1 MTVSTTR
8 PDATDGTAE
17 LDLAG
22 LRASIS
28 GRVIAPNDDDYDAL
42 RKVVMGGIDRR
53 PAVIVRVAN
62 VDDVKVVVATAR
74 QTGLDL
80 SIRSGGHSS
89 KGDST
94 NDGGIVLDLRDMQ
107 QLDIDPEAKTAWAET
122 GLTAAEVTTAVAE
135 HGLAIGFGDTGS
147 VGIGGITTGG
157 GVGYLVRKHG
167 LTIDNVLAAD
177 IVTADGQLLRA
188 DKDTNPDLFWAIRG
202 GGGNFGV
209 VTRFLYRLVDL
220 PGIVGGILLLPV
232 NAEIIERYIALSEEA
247 PEELS
252 SIANVMPIPPF
263 PGVSEEWVGKLGIFA
278 LMTYAGETEAG
289 QKVLQ
294 PFRDLARLAGMDAPV
309 ADMLRP
315 MTYPE
320 MYFPED
326 GDSDYHPLAISTN
339 MLLDRCDRPS
349 AQAIME
355 HLEALD
361 APMRVAQLR
370 VLGGA
375 MARVRNDATAFAHRA
390 SPIMVN
396 LAAFY
401 DDDADKV
408 GKQAWL
414 DGFERAIR
422 QSDGGK
428 YVNFVGDEGEAGIR
442 AAYPAKTYDRL
453 AEIKRRYDPDNLFH
467 LNQNIPPASA

>member
-1 MTVSTTR
+1 MTLSTSS
-8 PDATDGTAE
+8 PDTTAGAAA
-17 LDLAG
+17 LDLPE
-22 LRASIS
+22 LRERIH
-28 GRVIAPNDDDYDAL
+28 GRVIGPNDDDYDAL
-42 RKVVMGGIDRR
+42 RTVMMGGIDRR

-62 VDDVKVVVATAR
+62 DDDVKTVVGVARA
-74 QTGLDL
+74 TGLDL
-80 SIRSGGHSS
+80 AIRSGGHSS

-94 NDGGIVLDLRDMQ
+94 TDGGIVLDLGEMKA
-107 QLDIDPEAKTAWAET
+107 LDIDPEAKTAWAET
-122 GLTAAEVTTAVAE
+122 GLTAGEVTSAAAE

-177 IVTADGQLLRA
+177 VVTADARLVRA
-188 DKDTNPDLFWAIRG
+188 DRDTNPDLFWAIRG

-209 VTRFLYRLVDL
+209 VTRFQYRLVDL
-220 PGIVGGILLLPV
+220 PEIVGGILVLPV
-232 NAEIIERYIALSEEA
+232 NAEIIERYIALSEAA

-252 SIANVMPIPPF
+252 SIANVMPVPPL
-263 PGVSEEWVGKLGIFA
+263 PGVPEEWLGKLGIFA
-278 LMTYAGETEAG
+278 LMTYAGDVDAG
-289 QKVLQ
+289 QKALQ
-294 PFRDLARLAGMDAPV
+294 PFRDLAKLAGLDAPI

-315 MTYPE
+315 MAYPE
-320 MYFPED
+320 MYFPD
-326 GDSDYHPLAISTN
+326 DADYHPLAVSTN

-349 AQAIME
+349 AQKIME

-401 DDDADKV
+401 DDETDKAR
-408 GKQAWL
+408 KQVWL
-414 DGFERAIR
+414 DEFASAIR
-422 QSDGGK
+422 QSSGGK

-467 LNQNIPPASA
+467 LNQNIPPA

>member
-1 MTVSTTR
+1 ME
-8 PDATDGTAE
+8 A
-17 LDLAG
+17 
-22 LRASIS
+22 
-28 GRVIAPNDDDYDAL
+28 
-42 RKVVMGGIDRR
+42 
-53 PAVIVRVAN
+53 
-62 VDDVKVVVATAR
+62 
-74 QTGLDL
+74 
-80 SIRSGGHSS
+80 
-89 KGDST
+89 
-94 NDGGIVLDLRDMQ
+94 
-107 QLDIDPEAKTAWAET
+107 LDIDPEAKTAWAET
-122 GLTAAEVTTAVAE
+122 GLTAGEVTTATAE

-177 IVTADGQLLRA
+177 VVTADGQLVRA

-209 VTRFLYRLVDL
+209 VTRFEYRLVDL
-220 PGIVGGILLLPV
+220 PGIVGGILVLPV

-247 PEELS
+247 PDELS
-252 SIANVMPIPPF
+252 SIANVMPLPPL
-263 PGVSEEWVGKLGIFA
+263 PGVPEEWLGKLGIFA
-278 LMTYAGETEAG
+278 LMTYAGEAEAG
-289 QKVLQ
+289 QKALQ
-294 PFRDLARLAGMDAPV
+294 PFRDLAKLAGLDAPI

-320 MYFPED
+320 MYFPD
-326 GDSDYHPLAISTN
+326 DADYHPLAVSTN
-339 MLLDRCDRPS
+339 LLLDRCDRPS
-349 AQAIME
+349 AQKIME

-401 DDDADKV
+401 EDEADKAR
-408 GKQAWL
+408 KQAWL
-414 DGFERAIR
+414 GGFASAIR
-422 QSDGGK
+422 QSSSGK

-442 AAYPAKTYDRL
+442 SAYPAKTYDRL

-467 LNQNIPPASA
+467 LNQNIPPA

>member
-1 MTVSTTR
+1 VTVSASR
-8 PDATDGTAE
+8 PDTAGTAPLALAE
-17 LDLAG
+17 L
-22 LRASIS
+22 RERIS
-28 GRVIAPNDDDYDAL
+28 GRVIGPNDDDYDVL
-42 RKVVMGGIDRR
+42 RTVMMGGIDRR

-62 VDDVKVVVATAR
+62 DDDVKTVVNLAR
-74 QTGLDL
+74 ETGLSL
-80 SIRSGGHSS
+80 AIRSGGHSS

-94 NDGGIVLDLRDMQ
+94 SDGGVVLDLRDRKR
-107 QLDIDPEAKTAWAET
+107 LDIDPETKSAWAET
-122 GLTAAEVTTAVAE
+122 GLTAGEVTTAAAE
-135 HGLAIGFGDTGS
+135 YGLAIGFGDTGS

-177 IVTADGQLLRA
+177 IVTADGQLVRA
-188 DKDTNPDLFWAIRG
+188 DKDTNADLFWAIRG

-209 VTRFLYRLVDL
+209 VTRFQYRLVDL
-220 PGIVGGILLLPV
+220 PGIVGGILVLPV

-247 PEELS
+247 PDELS
-252 SIANVMPIPPF
+252 SIANVMPVPPL
-263 PGVSEEWVGKLGIFA
+263 PGVPEEWLGKLGIFA
-278 LMTYAGETEAG
+278 LMTYAGEADAG
-289 QKVLQ
+289 QQALQ
-294 PFRDLARLAGMDAPV
+294 PFRDLAKLAGLDAPI

-320 MYFPED
+320 MYFPD
-326 GDSDYHPLAISTN
+326 DPDYHPLAVSTN

-349 AQAIME
+349 AQKIME

-401 DDDADKV
+401 EDEADKAR
-408 GKQAWL
+408 KQAWL
-414 DGFERAIR
+414 DGFASAIR
-422 QSDGGK
+422 QSSGGK
-428 YVNFVGDEGEAGIR
+428 YVNFVGDEGEAGVR
-442 AAYPAKTYDRL
+442 AAYPPKTYERL
-453 AEIKRRYDPDNLFH
+453 AEIKRRYDPDNVFH
-467 LNQNIPPASA
+467 LNQNIPPATA

>member
-1 MTVSTTR
+1 VTVSASR
-8 PDATDGTAE
+8 PDTAGIAR
-17 LDLAG
+17 LALAQ
-22 LRASIS
+22 LRERIS
-28 GRVIAPNDDDYDAL
+28 GRVIGPNDDDYDVL
-42 RKVVMGGIDRR
+42 RTVMMGGIDRR

-62 VDDVKVVVATAR
+62 DDDVKTVVNLAR
-74 QTGLDL
+74 ETGLDL
-80 SIRSGGHSS
+80 AIRSGGHSS

-94 NDGGIVLDLRDMQ
+94 SDGGIVLDLRDRKR
-107 QLDIDPEAKTAWAET
+107 LDIDPETKTAWAET
-122 GLTAAEVTTAVAE
+122 GLTAGEVTTAAAD

-177 IVTADGQLLRA
+177 IVTADGQLVRA
-188 DKDTNPDLFWAIRG
+188 DKDTNADLFWAIRG

-209 VTRFLYRLVDL
+209 VTRFQYRLVDL
-220 PGIVGGILLLPV
+220 PGIVGGILVLPV

-247 PEELS
+247 PDELS
-252 SIANVMPIPPF
+252 SIANVMPVPPL
-263 PGVSEEWVGKLGIFA
+263 PGVPEEWLGKLGIFA
-278 LMTYAGETEAG
+278 LMTYAGEADAG
-289 QKVLQ
+289 QQALQ
-294 PFRDLARLAGMDAPV
+294 PFRDLAKLAGLDAPI

-320 MYFPED
+320 MYFPD
-326 GDSDYHPLAISTN
+326 DPDYHPLAVSTN

-349 AQAIME
+349 AQKIME

-401 DDDADKV
+401 EDEADKAR
-408 GKQAWL
+408 KQAWL
-414 DGFERAIR
+414 DGFASAIR
-422 QSDGGK
+422 QSSGGK
-428 YVNFVGDEGEAGIR
+428 YVNFVGDEGEAGVR
-442 AAYPAKTYDRL
+442 AAYPPKTYERL
-453 AEIKRRYDPDNLFH
+453 AEIKRRYDPDNVFH
-467 LNQNIPPASA
+467 LNQNIPPATA

>member
-1 MTVSTTR
+1 MTVSTSP
-8 PDATDGTAE
+8 PDRTAGAAA
-17 LDLAG
+17 LDLG
-22 LRASIS
+22 QLRERIH
-28 GRVIAPNDDDYDAL
+28 GRVVGPNDDDYDTL
-42 RKVVMGGIDRR
+42 RTVMMGGIDRR
-53 PAVIVRVAN
+53 PAGIVRVAN
-62 VDDVKVVVATAR
+62 DDDVKTVVNLAR
-74 QTGLDL
+74 ETGLDL
-80 SIRSGGHSS
+80 AIRSGGHSS
-89 KGDST
+89 KGDGTSE
-94 NDGGIVLDLRDMQ
+94 GGIVLDLRDMKRI
-107 QLDIDPEAKTAWAET
+107 DIDPDAKTAWAET
-122 GLTAAEVTTAVAE
+122 GLTAGEVTTAAAE

-177 IVTADGQLLRA
+177 VVTADGQLLRA
-188 DKDTNPDLFWAIRG
+188 DRDTNPELFWAIRG

-209 VTRFLYRLVDL
+209 VARFQYRLVDL
-220 PGIVGGILLLPV
+220 PGIVGGILVLPV

-247 PEELS
+247 PAELS
-252 SIANVMPIPPF
+252 SIANVMPVPPL
-263 PGVSEEWVGKLGIFA
+263 PGVPEEWLGKLGIFA
-278 LMTYAGETEAG
+278 LMTYAGEADAG

-294 PFRDLARLAGMDAPV
+294 PFRDLAKLAGLDAPV

-326 GDSDYHPLAISTN
+326 PDYHPLAVSTN

-349 AQAIME
+349 AEKIME

-375 MARVRNDATAFAHRA
+375 IARVRNDATAFAHRA

-401 DDDADKV
+401 EDDADKAR
-408 GKQAWL
+408 KQAWL
-414 DGFERAIR
+414 DGFASAIR
-422 QSDGGK
+422 QSSGGK

-453 AEIKRRYDPDNLFH
+453 AEIKRKYDPGNLFH
-467 LNQNIPPASA
+467 LNQNIPPA

>member
-1 MTVSTTR
+1 MTVSTSR
-8 PDATDGTAE
+8 PGANAGATPI
-17 LDLAG
+17 DLAQ
-22 LRASIS
+22 LRERIS
-28 GRVIAPNDDDYDAL
+28 GRVVGPNDDDYDAL
-42 RKVVMGGIDRR
+42 RTVMMGGIDRR
-53 PAVIVRVAN
+53 PAVIIRVAN
-62 VDDVKVVVATAR
+62 DDDVKSVVNLAR
-74 QTGLDL
+74 ETGLDL
-80 SIRSGGHSS
+80 AIRSGGHSS

-94 NDGGIVLDLRDMQ
+94 SDGGIVLDLRDMRHIE
-107 QLDIDPEAKTAWAET
+107 IDPEAKTAWAET
-122 GLTAAEVTTAVAE
+122 GLTAGEVTTAAAE

-209 VTRFLYRLVDL
+209 VTRFQDRLVDL
-220 PGIVGGILLLPV
+220 PGIVGGILVLPV

-247 PEELS
+247 PDELS
-252 SIANVMPIPPF
+252 SIANVMPVPPL
-263 PGVSEEWVGKLGIFA
+263 PGVPEEWLGKLGIFA
-278 LMTYAGETEAG
+278 LMTYAGEEEAG

-294 PFRDLARLAGMDAPV
+294 PFRDLAKLAGLDAPI

-315 MTYPE
+315 MSYPE
-320 MYFPED
+320 MYFPD
-326 GDSDYHPLAISTN
+326 DPDYHPLAVSYN

-396 LAAFY
+396 IAAFY
-401 DDDADKV
+401 DDEADKAR
-408 GKQAWL
+408 KQAWME
-414 DGFERAIR
+414 GFASAIR
-422 QSDGGK
+422 QSDGGA
-428 YVNFVGDEGEAGIR
+428 YVNFVGDEGEDRIR
-442 AAYPAKTYDRL
+442 NAVYPGKTYERL
-453 AEIKRRYDPDNLFH
+453 AEIKGRYDPGNLFH
-467 LNQNIPPASA
+467 LNQNIKPA